1 MGKRT
6 VTSVKRRRMPKPRR
20 RRVRQTLPA
29 LGLGMLR
36 LLRNFTLYPK
46 QVASSTPATS
56 WLDSLVKYGAIA
68 MKLFL
73 AAVAY
78 TRDVG
83 ATLAPCAAV
92 QCIAVGPED
101 LLWSSAI
108 KEVRKINVLDD
119 KGAEITLSC
128 PCIDYR
134 QARLRQLCVRVTPS
148 SDMAKRGGRI
158 CIAIVPLTLAEAEK
172 AVAGTLVLTQLD
184 FSLLIQMPGA
194 TLAPASRPVSKIWR
208 PKSSDLGHEFRECG
222 DSVTPTFRKQT
233 PNGGYPVCLV
243 YIGFQD
249 MAGSKPDASV
259 LYSPEEAT
267 FNVDMSGA
275 VDLREYGT
283 SYIRKYPRVLFNSS
297 SVGVVHPDNLR
308 PVDYQLQDLS
318 RVGDCLALPD
328 SVLCS
333 DLKAAFGSHEPATL
347 SGFSDLGIGSPAS

>member
-6 VTSVKRRRMPKPRR
+6 VTSVKRRRVPNSRR

-29 LGLGMLR
+29 IGLGMLK
-36 LLRNFTLYPK
+36 LLRNFTFYPK
-46 QVASSTPATS
+46 QVAASTPATS

-73 AAVAY
+73 AAIAY

-134 QARLRQLCVRVTPS
+134 QARLRQLCVKITPS
-148 SDMAKRGGRI
+148 SDLAKRGGRI
-158 CIAIVPLTLAEAEK
+158 CIAVVPLTLAEAEK
-172 AVAGTLVLTQLD
+172 AAAGTLVLAQLD

-194 TLAPASRPVSKIWR
+194 TLAPASRPVSKVWR
-208 PKSSDLGHEFRECG
+208 PKSSDLAHEFRECG
-222 DSVTPTFRKQT
+222 ESVTPTFKKQSPT
-233 PNGGYPVCLV
+233 GGLPVCLV
-243 YIGFQD
+243 YIGYQD

-267 FNVDMSGA
+267 FNVDLSGS
-275 VDLREYGT
+275 VDLREFGT
-283 SYIRKYPRVLFNSS
+283 SYIRKYPRAMFNTN
-297 SVGVVHPDNLR
+297 SVGVIHPDNLN

-318 RVGDCLALPD
+318 YVGDCLALPD
-328 SVLCS
+328 SVLRS
-333 DLKAAFGSHEPATL
+333 DLKAAFGNHGPPTL
-347 SGFSDLGIGSPAS
+347 SGFSDLAVGSPAN